1 MRGAAHGVGMSDSD
15 GGIFRN
21 TDTGIHLLRGA
32 ANKLVAFYARS
43 SYDGLITYEAAV
55 DEIVQIWRA
64 SRVTSLG
71 TADEIYALLDVFDRR
86 YDELV
91 ADEQ

>member
-1 MRGAAHGVGMSDSD
+1 MSDSD
-15 GGIFRN
+15 GRVYRGS
-21 TDTGIHLLRGA
+21 DTAVHLLRGA

-43 SYDGLITYEAAV
+43 SYDGLITNEAAV
-55 DEIVQIWRA
+55 DEIVEIWRA

-71 TADEIYALLDVFDRR
+71 TADEINALLEVFDRP
-86 YDELV
+86 YDELL